1 MIKFSDLNP
10 KQKESVLNT
19 EGPLLI
25 LAGAGS
31 GKTGALCVRI
41 AHLLE
46 IGVKPWNILAITFTN
61 KAAGEM
67 KERVEKMVGEQSE
80 NMWISTFH
88 SFCVKIL
95 RRNIDKLGYENS
107 FSIYDNDDSERI
119 MKECFKRHGLS
130 LTDKTFSVSSVLSEI
145 GRQKDNLIDASQYSK
160 NSAGDFRKG
169 KISALFRD
177 YQKVLKENNALDFND
192 LIVKTVLLFESEPV
206 ILSNYQEKF
215 KYIMV
220 DEYQD
225 TNYAQYKLVRMLS
238 DKYHNIC
245 VVGDDD
251 QSIYGWRGA
260 DIRNILDFEKDF
272 PDSKV
277 IKLEQNYRSTK
288 NIIECANKVIKN
300 NEQRKPKALWTQN
313 EGGNPI
319 KIYKAENELYEAG
332 FIADEIDDCVQNGK
346 EYKNFAVLFRTNAQ
360 SRVLEE
366 AFLKNNIPYRIF
378 GGVNFYQRKEIKDAL
393 AYLKIIVN
401 PSDKLQV
408 KRIINLPK
416 RGIGEASIEKLEN
429 FAVEREIS
437 FYEAMPFSKN
447 VDSLKSKA
455 KNFIDFYELIE
466 SIKKDVISQ
475 RPSYAIEEILNR
487 TGYMAM
493 LKEDSTDTGAMRLEN
508 IDELLN
514 KAVQYEKTDN
524 EATLTGF
531 LEGVALVADIDSYK
545 ENENYVTL
553 MTLHSAKGLEFPYV
567 FISGMEEGLFPSYMS
582 TIYGSPEKLE
592 EERRLCYVG
601 ITRAKKKL
609 YLTWAK
615 SRLIHGQLEYKAPSM
630 FLKEIGLSGQEE
642 KRSSKKEEVQKIY
655 AAKNTFVGRQKP
667 QPNKAMRLNMDILKP
682 KDITLDY
689 SEGDSVKVPKYG
701 VGRVVSISP
710 AGADFEVT
718 VEFEGRGS
726 KKFMAGLSKINKVL
740 NF

>member
-1 MIKFSDLNP
+1 MIKFNDLNP
-10 KQKESVLNT
+10 MQKEAVLNT

-31 GKTGALCVRI
+31 GKTGAICVRI

-67 KERVEKMVGEQSE
+67 KERVAKMVGKQSE
-80 NMWISTFH
+80 DMWISTFH

-95 RRNIDKLGYENS
+95 RRNIGKLGYGNN
-107 FSIYDNDDSERI
+107 FTIYDNDDSERI
-119 MKECFKRHGLS
+119 MKECFKRQGLS
-130 LTDKTFSVSSVLSEI
+130 LADKTFGVSSVLSEI
-145 GRQKDNLIDASQYSK
+145 GRQKDNLIDASAYSR
-160 NSAGDFRKG
+160 NSAGDFRKE
-169 KISALFRD
+169 KIATLYRE
-177 YQKVLKENNALDFND
+177 YQKTLKENNAFDFND
-192 LIVKTVLLFESEPV
+192 LIVKTVILLESEPV
-206 ILSNYQEKF
+206 ILLNYQEKF

-225 TNYAQYKLVRMLS
+225 TNFAQYKLVSILS
-238 DKYHNIC
+238 DKYHNLC

-272 PDSKV
+272 PNTKV

-300 NEQRKPKALWTQN
+300 NAQRKDKALWTQN
-313 EGGNPI
+313 EGGNSI
-319 KIYKAENELYEAG
+319 KIYKAENELYEAA
-332 FIADEIDDCVQNGK
+332 FIADEIDDCVQNGE
-346 EYKNFAVLFRTNAQ
+346 EYKDFAVLFRTNAQ

-366 AFLKNNIPYRIF
+366 TFIQKNIPYRIF

-393 AYLKIIVN
+393 AYLKIMVN
-401 PSDKLQV
+401 PNDKLQIN
-408 KRIINLPK
+408 RIINLPK
-416 RGIGEASIEKLEN
+416 RGIGETSIEKMEN
-429 FAVEREIS
+429 FAAERGIS
-437 FYEAMPFSKN
+437 FYEAMPLAKN
-447 VDSLKSKA
+447 IDSLKSKT
-455 KNFIDFYELIE
+455 KNFIDFYELME
-466 SIKKDVISQ
+466 KIKKDIISKK
-475 RPSYAIEEILNR
+475 PSHAIEEILNR

-493 LKEDSTDTGAMRLEN
+493 LNEDPTDIGAMRIEN
-508 IDELLN
+508 IGELLN
-514 KAVQYEKTDN
+514 KAVEYEKSN
-524 EATLTGF
+524 EEATLTGF
-531 LEGVALVADIDSYK
+531 LEEVALVADIDAYK

-567 FISGMEEGLFPSYMS
+567 FMSGMEEGLFPSYMS

-615 SRLIHGQLEYKAPSM
+615 SRLMHGQLEYKAPSM
-630 FLKEIGLSGQEE
+630 FLKEIGFNKTEQKEAP
-642 KRSSKKEEVQKIY
+642 KKEEVKKIY

-667 QPNKAMRLNMDILKP
+667 QPNKAMRLNMNILKP
-682 KDITLDY
+682 KDVALDY
-689 SEGDSVKVPKYG
+689 SEGDNVRAPKYG
-701 VGRVVSISP
+701 IGKVVSITP

-718 VEFEGRGS
+718 VEFEGKGN
-726 KKFMAGLSKINKVL
+726 KKFMAGLSKINKV
-740 NF
+740 